1 MDVYVHVSAIFL
13 FHRRIWKRCREGCS
27 SGSSLPVDQEPTFFP
42 GIVGGVRGSGGAG
55 GHGAQPGTDHHHQH
69 GDESADALA
78 GGSMGRGGS
87 LQGFGQQRHSQ
98 SSQAGATAASLL
110 ALNKPPAAFASLAGL
125 LAQNQQGSE
134 GSPNLSLRSV
144 PPSRPS
150 PKQPEV
156 KRAKVI

>member
-1 MDVYVHVSAIFL
+1 
-13 FHRRIWKRCREGCS
+13 
-27 SGSSLPVDQEPTFFP
+27 
-42 GIVGGVRGSGGAG
+42 
-55 GHGAQPGTDHHHQH
+55 
-69 GDESADALA
+69 
-78 GGSMGRGGS
+78 MGRGGS